1 MKKFVFLTAI
11 CTFLAV
17 ACARQG
23 TEVSLQYY
31 ATPHP
36 YEIVQVDMPAV
47 DNAVRNVILMIG
59 DGMGLEQ
66 VSCAWVLNRGKL
78 NLDNFPYIG
87 LSRTYCTDYLI
98 TDSGAGGTAWAAGV
112 KTAESHVGTAADN
125 TDLPSI
131 LVKARKL
138 GKKTGVAVTC
148 HFADATPCDFCCH
161 NADRYN
167 QDDLIADYVDC
178 GVDYLSGGGLDW
190 FTVNR
195 KDGRDITREMAAAGY
210 HVALT
215 EEELLQAGLPVI
227 GILAPDN
234 LPVAMERGDLYRH
247 TVARGL
253 DILSRESGEKGFV
266 MMLEGSCIDDWLQPG
281 GGDHRR
287 TLCQREPQRHRRSGL
302 CLGPRLRPLYRYP
315 RECRL
320 GPAPCLVCTI
330 RLLFIMT
337 QKKNTWLLYALITMV
352 TWGIW
357 GAFSDQTTLP
367 KTLVYVVWALS
378 MIPCALVALANIK
391 FKLDMRSKPA
401 LLSMGVGLL
410 GAGGQLV
417 LFLALDYAPAYLVMP
432 MISVAPIVTVILSAV
447 FLKEKVSRLGLV
459 GIALAFV
466 ALVCFALPDN
476 TDGAAKSWIWIVYA
490 SVVFISWG
498 IQAFVMKLANNST
511 PDAES
516 VFVYMAISA
525 VILIPVA
532 LLMGKNEP
540 SLCSFGWAE
549 PLKVFGVQILN
560 AIGAFTLVYANR
572 YGKAMIVAPLADA
585 CAPVIMCVIS
595 LILYAA
601 FPTVPQLIGMVAAI
615 SCVFIFS
622 RE

>member
-1 MKKFVFLTAI
+1 
-11 CTFLAV
+11 
-17 ACARQG
+17 
-23 TEVSLQYY
+23 
-31 ATPHP
+31 
-36 YEIVQVDMPAV
+36 
-47 DNAVRNVILMIG
+47 
-59 DGMGLEQ
+59 
-66 VSCAWVLNRGKL
+66 
-78 NLDNFPYIG
+78 
-87 LSRTYCTDYLI
+87 
-98 TDSGAGGTAWAAGV
+98 
-112 KTAESHVGTAADN
+112 
-125 TDLPSI
+125 
-131 LVKARKL
+131 
-138 GKKTGVAVTC
+138 
-148 HFADATPCDFCCH
+148 
-161 NADRYN
+161 
-167 QDDLIADYVDC
+167 
-178 GVDYLSGGGLDW
+178 
-190 FTVNR
+190 
-195 KDGRDITREMAAAGY
+195 
-210 HVALT
+210 
-215 EEELLQAGLPVI
+215 
-227 GILAPDN
+227 
-234 LPVAMERGDLYRH
+234 
-247 TVARGL
+247 
-253 DILSRESGEKGFV
+253 
-266 MMLEGSCIDDWLQPG
+266 
-281 GGDHRR
+281 
-287 TLCQREPQRHRRSGL
+287 
-302 CLGPRLRPLYRYP
+302 
-315 RECRL
+315 
-320 GPAPCLVCTI
+320 
-330 RLLFIMT
+330 MT
-337 QKKNTWLLYALITMV
+337 QKKNTWLLYALVTMI

-432 MISVAPIVTVILSAV
+432 MISVAPIVTVLLSTI
-447 FLKEKVSRLGLV
+447 FLKERVSKLGIL

-466 ALVCFALPDN
+466 ALVCFALPDSK
-476 TDGAAKSWIWIVYA
+476 DGAVTSWIWIVYA
-490 SVVFISWG
+490 SMVFIFWG

-532 LLMGKNEP
+532 LLMGKGEP
-540 SLCSFGWAE
+540 SLCSFGWGE

-601 FPTVPQLIGMVAAI
+601 VPTVPQIIGMVAAI